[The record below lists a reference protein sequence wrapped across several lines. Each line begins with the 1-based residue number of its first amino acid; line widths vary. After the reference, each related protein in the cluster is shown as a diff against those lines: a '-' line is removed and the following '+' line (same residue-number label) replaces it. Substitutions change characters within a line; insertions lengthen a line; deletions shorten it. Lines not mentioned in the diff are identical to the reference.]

1 MNIHHK
7 NAHYL
12 LFLFLFSAC
21 FRFGGLPPQSE
32 FALDTLC
39 TVNLFEDGTRKRY
52 AAVFAR
58 IREIDR
64 MMSAY
69 QDGSDTDLVN
79 RNAGAAPAGVHSEFI
94 DVLETA
100 LKYAR
105 LSGGAFDPSIGP
117 LVRLWGIGTDGER
130 VPSPEEIAG
139 ALSLVDY
146 RDLLVDRERGTVFLA
161 RSGQAL
167 DLGAVAKGY
176 AADEALRIAREAG
189 VKRAIIDLGG
199 NIMTAGSRRSGIP
212 GFTKEEPW
220 RIGVQDPLDER
231 GTYLGILQVRGQSVV
246 TSGVYE
252 RYFERDGRRYHHIL
266 STANGYPAGTGLLS
280 VTITADS
287 SADADALST
296 AAFALGWEKGS
307 ALVEAVPGAGAVFVF
322 EDFSVRCAGT
332 IRLGG
337 TPENAEGGIVFTLTN
352 SSYRL
357 E

>member
-1 MNIHHK
+1 MKVRLKHT
-7 NAHYL
+7 L
-12 LFLFLFSAC
+12 LFLLFFPSC
-21 FRFGGLPPQSE
+21 FRSGGLPPQSE
-32 FALDTLC
+32 FVLDTLC
-39 TVNLFEDGTRKRY
+39 TVNLFEGGTRERY

-79 RNAGAAPAGVHSEFI
+79 RNAGVSPAGVHPEFI
-94 DVLETA
+94 GVLETA

-117 LVRLWGIGTDGER
+117 LVRLWGIGTDREH
-130 VPSPEEIAG
+130 VPSPKEIG
-139 ALSLVDY
+139 EALSLVDY
-146 RDLLVDRERGTVFLA
+146 RDLVVDRERGTAFLA
-161 RSGQAL
+161 RPGQAL
-167 DLGAVAKGY
+167 DLGAIAKGY
-176 AADEALRIAREAG
+176 AADEALRVIREAG
-189 VKRAIIDLGG
+189 VRRAIIDLGG

-252 RYFERDGRRYHHIL
+252 RYFEQDGRRYHHIL
-266 STANGYPAGTGLLS
+266 STVNGYPAAGGLLS

-287 SADADALST
+287 STDADALST

-307 ALVEAVPGAGAVFVF
+307 ALVESIPGAGAVFVF
-322 EDFSVRCAGT
+322 DSRSVRCAGT
-332 IRLGG
+332 IR
-337 TPENAEGGIVFTLTN
+337 PEGAPEDADGEGRIAFTLTN
-352 SSYRL
+352 SGYRL